1 MPTIP
6 SHHVVGDAGHTTDHN
21 AITDVLTD
29 HETRVTS
36 LQAVQPTYMVKT
48 GGNVINLTNPSGVSE
63 SVVVPAGTR
72 DTTVYVKQVTYGGKR
87 TFGLDTYGQ
96 ARLSSATVAD
106 VPLEVFGYSSS
117 QTGDLQRWRQYQTG
131 SVLSRVDSAGNIYA
145 PNLTPSAWTNISLNA
160 AVASNSPGTGAPPQW
175 RIVGDEVQLRGTVK
189 KANNTD
195 FTTSPQDLGT
205 LPPQA
210 YPPYIV
216 YALAPANF
224 VNDEAY
230 GRLEVTTT
238 GVVRVL
244 WRAGSGFSP
253 AWFSLDGISFSRTA

>member
-6 SHHVVGDAGHTTDHN
+6 SHHAVGDAGHTSDHN
-21 AITDVLTD
+21 AMADVLTD
-29 HETRVTS
+29 HESRVDA
-36 LQAVQPTYMVKT
+36 LEAVQPTYMVKT
-48 GGNVINLTNPSGVSE
+48 GGNVVNLTNPSGVAE

-96 ARLSSATVAD
+96 ARLGAATVTD
-106 VPLEVFGYSSS
+106 VPVIVSGYSASH
-117 QTGDLQRWRQYQTG
+117 TGDLQRWRQYDTG
-131 SVLSRVDSAGNIYA
+131 STLARVASDGRIYA
-145 PNLTPSAWTNISLNA
+145 PNITPSAWTNITLTSGI
-160 AVASNSPGTGAPPQW
+160 ASNSPATGAPPQW
-175 RIVGDEVQLRGTVK
+175 RIIDDEVQLRGTVK
-189 KANNTD
+189 KSNNTD
-195 FTTSPQDLGT
+195 FTVSPQDLGT
-205 LPPQA
+205 LPAQA
-210 YPPYIV
+210 LPPYIV

-230 GRLEVTTT
+230 GRLEITTS
-238 GVVRVL
+238 GIIRVL